1 MHSAAFLLAQRQRC
15 ARPYCT
21 CRNKTIIDG
30 ILHCCLMLHNLFWN
44 RLYCSLLAG
53 GPINLNFLGHYDY
66 WARWKALVTE
76 NSKMSSSGSFSLMP
90 QRYQMSKASNLPFY
104 FQKRQNRRIFVPFL
118 YFLVTL
124 VVALEKMTLR
134 MTFLNSL

>member
-1 MHSAAFLLAQRQRC
+1 MVESINHLPTSHMKY
-15 ARPYCT
+15 AR
-21 CRNKTIIDG
+21 
-30 ILHCCLMLHNLFWN
+30 N
-44 RLYCSLLAG
+44 RASPQAG

>member
-1 MHSAAFLLAQRQRC
+1 MCF
-15 ARPYCT
+15 
-21 CRNKTIIDG
+21 G
-30 ILHCCLMLHNLFWN
+30 IFFQN
-44 RLYCSLLAG
+44 RMELPCKNFVGTGIAHFREIAPPQAG

>member
-1 MHSAAFLLAQRQRC
+1 MTK
-15 ARPYCT
+15 Y
-21 CRNKTIIDG
+21 
-30 ILHCCLMLHNLFWN
+30 LHYQNQIPN
-44 RLYCSLLAG
+44 TPQAG